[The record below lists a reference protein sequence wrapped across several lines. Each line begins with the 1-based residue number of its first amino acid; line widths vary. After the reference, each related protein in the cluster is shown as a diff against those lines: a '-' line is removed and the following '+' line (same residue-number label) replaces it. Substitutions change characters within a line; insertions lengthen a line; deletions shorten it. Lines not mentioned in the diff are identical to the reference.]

1 MEKDK
6 EYKNSVLLDYKQQIQ
21 ILNQQIQGSA
31 SINNNAST
39 NDFLTIKKQYES
51 QIEKIK
57 KDMKTIIEK
66 FSIERS
72 ASQSK
77 YEQEIHVSV
86 SIILKK

>member
-1 MEKDK
+1 
-6 EYKNSVLLDYKQQIQ
+6 
-21 ILNQQIQGSA
+21 
-31 SINNNAST
+31 
-39 NDFLTIKKQYES
+39 
-51 QIEKIK
+51 
-57 KDMKTIIEK
+57 MKTIIEK